1 MMMWSIMYLYE
12 LRKGYWAHDGK
23 VTIFDAFNKLRNN
36 YNDIMQR
43 CRKLDETIYD
53 DKLSKPAEKS
63 MLKFAAELIVR
74 QFPPINFSPTIKV
87 VCCFSQKK
95 TTVMAV

>member
-1 MMMWSIMYLYE
+1 MPALAFVDNLGSVDKKTSKSNFTLIGYDDVWSIMYLYE

-53 DKLSKPAEKS
+53 DAFKAGG
-63 MLKFAAELIVR
+63 
-74 QFPPINFSPTIKV
+74 
-87 VCCFSQKK
+87 
-95 TTVMAV
+95 